1 MTVFFVKRLIYGN
14 VDSKEEI
21 KKEISDETKGES
33 ESKKESEKESEN
45 ENESEKESE
54 NENESEKESENENE
68 SEKESENENES
79 ESEKESESENENESE
94 NESTKEND
102 DNYKIC
108 NRDCSTFQ
116 TEFYKDFRKVF
127 VTPEFKLC
135 SRLYLGFV
143 LLSITSALYNVCS
156 SFNHC
161 IDNTSTVYL
170 QFCDSRND
178 IQEGS
183 CTFRHPAYIVYYK

>member
-54 NENESEKESENENE
+54 NEN
-68 SEKESENENES
+68 

>member
-33 ESKKESEKESEN
+33 ESKKESE
-45 ENESEKESE
+45 
-54 NENESEKESENENE
+54 NENE

-79 ESEKESESENENESE
+79 ESEKESESENESESEKESESENENKNESE
-94 NESTKEND
+94 NESESESESTKENEND

-170 QFCDSRND
+170 PFCDSRND

>member
-21 KKEISDETKGES
+21 KKEMSDETKGES

-54 NENESEKESENENE
+54 SENESENEN
-68 SEKESENENES
+68 KNES
-79 ESEKESESENENESE
+79 ESE
-94 NESTKEND
+94 NESTKENENEND

-143 LLSITSALYNVCS
+143 LLSITSTLYNACS

-170 QFCDSRND
+170 PFCDNRND

-183 CTFRHPAYIVYYK
+183 CTFRHPVYIVYYK